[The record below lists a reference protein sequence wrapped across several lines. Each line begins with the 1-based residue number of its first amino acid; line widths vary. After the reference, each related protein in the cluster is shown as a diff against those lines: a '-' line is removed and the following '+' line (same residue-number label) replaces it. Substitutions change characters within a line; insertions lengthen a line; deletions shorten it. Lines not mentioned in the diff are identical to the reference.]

1 MHNKWSADMTPLGL
15 IVGNPDMQYI
25 INVSYSN
32 HFGFFC
38 PKILSFSGI
47 FAWEKLLRV
56 IAKYWKLK

>member
-1 MHNKWSADMTPLGL
+1 MTPLGL